1 MGHKRPTD
9 IPATPP
15 SFSSS
20 SSSGNCLPEMES
32 MSIPLLIEFLQ
43 SSFRKADFEK
53 AESALISREASLK
66 AEIERS
72 FSGELTMKEVEKI
85 ELEARIEGLERD
97 LGVLRSRCADL
108 EQRIKKGEE
117 GFGVERAELERKL
130 REEKERYS
138 LLEARF
144 QDADGG
150 KLGPCGEDE
159 KHRRACASLEEISRL
174 WEACRVAGE
183 REQRAQE
190 TIATLLELQKE
201 KGGLNSC
208 WRKCRELEDEN
219 RGLRGTEIK
228 IEEEKGKTKAW
239 VLRHVEIATDPKKN
253 PATMDKDNSL
263 PGEVIEI
270 SDSEDET
277 LTKDCEVK
285 EHLVEKVVDVKKESV
300 AGQSTKVMHSD
311 KRRNLVLQEDDN
323 SHMDGVLSVPTPKRK
338 RISRVVTS
346 DSEND
351 DDVDDN
357 IPISKLRLRQVEG
370 VVEENKESS
379 HVVEDMVP
387 SRRRLVLL
395 REVYRSDSSVK
406 GKSPNPSTP
415 SAKSRISRNK
425 VTERRK
431 LGYSDSDDDEED
443 KVNGRNEVDDIG
455 SESEGESLG
464 GFIVSSSDNPESE
477 PSSENSSSKEEE
489 GSDLDLDNVL
499 ANIRREKDTK
509 VWEFEAD
516 MLASFSKDPELCMK
530 AVCALYRQQ
539 TSDEQSVKE
548 TLLTNR
554 RGFSKIDA
562 QRGST
567 MAEFLTDGDPFGPLK
582 KSVKDLENYDRKAI
596 DYCHKLANRYSKQLF
611 TIYQNKEDPFF
622 HPSYDYAT
630 VPILAEVF
638 KLLVSSFFLGKERLS
653 SSPPRMTREWK
664 TICLFPIPLSYI
676 LFTTMFSLLP

>member
-20 SSSGNCLPEMES
+20 SSSSGNCSPEMES
-32 MSIPLLIEFLQ
+32 MSIPRLIEFLQ

-72 FSGELTMKEVEKI
+72 FSEELTMKEVEKI

-97 LGVLRSRCADL
+97 LGVLRTRCADL
-108 EQRIKKGEE
+108 EQRFKKGEE

-150 KLGPCGEDE
+150 KLGPGGEDE
-159 KHRRACASLEEISRL
+159 KHRRACASLEEEISRL
-174 WEACRVAGE
+174 WEACRLAGE

-190 TIATLLELQKE
+190 TIATMLALQKE

-239 VLRHVEIATDPKKN
+239 VLPHVENASDPKKN
-253 PATMDKDNSL
+253 PATVDKENSL

-270 SDSEDET
+270 SDSDDET

-285 EHLVEKVVDVKKESV
+285 EHLVEKAVDVKNESV
-300 AGQSTKVMHSD
+300 AGQSTKVMRSD

-357 IPISKLRLRQVEG
+357 VPISKLKLRQVEG

-406 GKSPNPSTP
+406 GKSPGNPSTP
-415 SAKSRISRNK
+415 SAKNRTSRNK
-425 VTERRK
+425 VTECRK

-455 SESEGESLG
+455 SESDGESLG

-516 MLASFSKDPELCMK
+516 MLSSFSKDPELCMK

-539 TSDEQSVKE
+539 TSDEQSAKE

-562 QRGST
+562 QRGSR

-622 HPSYDYAT
+622 HPS
-630 VPILAEVF
+630 
-638 KLLVSSFFLGKERLS
+638 
-653 SSPPRMTREWK
+653 
-664 TICLFPIPLSYI
+664 
-676 LFTTMFSLLP
+676 

>member
-1 MGHKRPTD
+1 MGHKPPTD

-15 SFSSS
+15 SS
-20 SSSGNCLPEMES
+20 SSSGNSSPEMES
-32 MSIPLLIEFLQ
+32 MSIPRLIEFLQ

-53 AESALISREASLK
+53 AGSALVSREASLK
-66 AEIERS
+66 AEIERR
-72 FSGELTMKEVEKI
+72 FSEELTMKEVEKI

-144 QDADGG
+144 QDSDGG
-150 KLGPCGEDE
+150 KLGPGGEDE
-159 KHRRACASLEEISRL
+159 KHRRACASIEEEISRL
-174 WEACRVAGE
+174 WEAHRVAGE
-183 REQRAQE
+183 REQRSQE
-190 TIATLLELQKE
+190 TSATLLELQKE
-201 KGGLNSC
+201 KGGLNIC
-208 WRKCRELEDEN
+208 WRKCRELEDQN
-219 RGLRGTEIK
+219 RGLRGTEVK

-239 VLRHVEIATDPKKN
+239 VLPQVEIASDPKKN
-253 PATMDKDNSL
+253 PTTMDKENSL

-285 EHLVEKVVDVKKESV
+285 EHLVEKAVDVKNESV
-300 AGQSTKVMHSD
+300 AGQSTKVMHSGQ
-311 KRRNLVLQEDDN
+311 RRNLVLQEDDN

-351 DDVDDN
+351 DDN
-357 IPISKLRLRQVEG
+357 IPISKLKLRQVEG

-395 REVYRSDSSVK
+395 REVYRSDRSAK
-406 GKSPNPSTP
+406 GKSPGNPSTP
-415 SAKSRISRNK
+415 CAKSRISRNK
-425 VTERRK
+425 VTECRK
-431 LGYSDSDDDEED
+431 LGCSDSDDGEED

-499 ANIRREKDTK
+499 ANIRREKGTK

-539 TSDEQSVKE
+539 TSDEQSVKG
-548 TLLTNR
+548 TLVTNR

-562 QRGST
+562 LRGST

-582 KSVKDLENYDRKAI
+582 KSVKDLENYDPKGI

-611 TIYQNKEDPFF
+611 SIYQNKEDPLF
-622 HPSYDYAT
+622 HP
-630 VPILAEVF
+630 
-638 KLLVSSFFLGKERLS
+638 
-653 SSPPRMTREWK
+653 
-664 TICLFPIPLSYI
+664 
-676 LFTTMFSLLP
+676 

>member
-1 MGHKRPTD
+1 MGHKPPTD

-15 SFSSS
+15 SS
-20 SSSGNCLPEMES
+20 SSSGNSSPEMES
-32 MSIPLLIEFLQ
+32 MSIPRLIEFLQ

-53 AESALISREASLK
+53 AGSALVSREASLK
-66 AEIERS
+66 AEIERR
-72 FSGELTMKEVEKI
+72 FSEELTMKEVEKI

-144 QDADGG
+144 QDSDGG
-150 KLGPCGEDE
+150 KLGPGGEDE
-159 KHRRACASLEEISRL
+159 KHRRACASIEEEISRL
-174 WEACRVAGE
+174 WEAHRVAGE
-183 REQRAQE
+183 REQRSQE
-190 TIATLLELQKE
+190 TSATLLELQKE
-201 KGGLNSC
+201 KGGLNIC
-208 WRKCRELEDEN
+208 WRKCRELEDQN
-219 RGLRGTEIK
+219 RGLRGTEVK

-239 VLRHVEIATDPKKN
+239 VLPQVEIASDPKKN
-253 PATMDKDNSL
+253 PTTMDKENSL

-285 EHLVEKVVDVKKESV
+285 EHLVEKAVDVKNESV
-300 AGQSTKVMHSD
+300 AGQSTKVMHSGQ
-311 KRRNLVLQEDDN
+311 RRNLVLQEDDN

-357 IPISKLRLRQVEG
+357 IPISKLKLRQVVG

-395 REVYRSDSSVK
+395 REVYRSDSSAK
-406 GKSPNPSTP
+406 GKSPGNPSTP
-415 SAKSRISRNK
+415 CAKSRISRNK
-425 VTERRK
+425 VTECRK
-431 LGYSDSDDDEED
+431 LGCSYSDDGEED

-499 ANIRREKDTK
+499 ANIRREKGTK

-539 TSDEQSVKE
+539 TSDEQSVKG
-548 TLLTNR
+548 TLVTNR

-562 QRGST
+562 LR
-567 MAEFLTDGDPFGPLK
+567 
-582 KSVKDLENYDRKAI
+582 
-596 DYCHKLANRYSKQLF
+596 
-611 TIYQNKEDPFF
+611 
-622 HPSYDYAT
+622 
-630 VPILAEVF
+630 
-638 KLLVSSFFLGKERLS
+638 
-653 SSPPRMTREWK
+653 
-664 TICLFPIPLSYI
+664 
-676 LFTTMFSLLP
+676 